1 MFLLSL
7 HCSDAAYYIHAIEDD
22 AKEIAEHVG
31 QNDSN
36 IREEETLFDF
46 TNENFTEVG
55 IYCLVKGY
63 PQNMRLQRRLYGN
76 FLSVSCYL

>member
-36 IREEETLFDF
+36 IREEEALFDF

-55 IYCLVKGY
+55 IYCLV
-63 PQNMRLQRRLYGN
+63 
-76 FLSVSCYL
+76 